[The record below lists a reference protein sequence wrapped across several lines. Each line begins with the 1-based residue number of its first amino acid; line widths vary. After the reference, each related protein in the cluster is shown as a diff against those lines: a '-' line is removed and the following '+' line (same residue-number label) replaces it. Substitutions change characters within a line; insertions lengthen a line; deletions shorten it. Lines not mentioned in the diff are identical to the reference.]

1 MCRPRWVHSR
11 RIDGLHRK
19 WGIAVE
25 AIVVLHGRLVLR
37 MAIRNS
43 IMPVRIM
50 VLKRLLVVVVLV
62 VHLELAHIERQLND
76 LMQGI
81 RAIVGASVLDVRSGS
96 QGEHLRQRRGV

>member
-1 MCRPRWVHSR
+1 MHTR
-11 RIDGLHRK
+11 RVDGLHRK
-19 WGIAVE
+19 RGIASE

-37 MAIRNS
+37 MAIRDS
-43 IMPVRIM
+43 IVMPVRIM

-62 VHLELAHIERQLND
+62 VHLELAHVERQLND

-96 QGEHLRQRRGV
+96 QGEHLHQRRGV